1 MLRVFSAPTL
11 SAVLGL
17 GGLAMAQDG
26 LIVDPWQRPA
36 SKAVEIPPLPA
47 GTDRTQS
54 AGTTTT
60 DPASEIAKAS
70 PSVEPLG
77 PPLNLTVD
85 PWAVVPVEP
94 VLTHKIADP
103 WRGSRLA
110 GRGSARPTERRR
122 GHTDWA
128 RAIDEIIDPWS
139 KGPLA
144 VVTDPLIVDPW
155 AR

>member
-17 GGLAMAQDG
+17 GGLALAQDG

-36 SKAVEIPPLPA
+36 AKVVTSAPLPA
-47 GTDRTQS
+47 GADRTGS
-54 AGTTTT
+54 AGAGA
-60 DPASEIAKAS
+60 PERESEGMPPS

-77 PPLNLTVD
+77 PPLALTVD
-85 PWAVVPVEP
+85 PWAVVPLQP
-94 VLTHKIADP
+94 ALPDKIVDP
-103 WRGSRLA
+103 WKGSRLA
-110 GRGSARPTERRR
+110 SHAHGTPTERRR

>member
-17 GGLAMAQDG
+17 GGLALAQDG

-36 SKAVEIPPLPA
+36 AKAVTSAPLPA
-47 GTDRTQS
+47 GADRTRS
-54 AGTTTT
+54 AGARA
-60 DPASEIAKAS
+60 PERESEVATAT

-77 PPLNLTVD
+77 PPLTLTVD

-94 VLTHKIADP
+94 ALADQIVDP
-103 WRGSRLA
+103 WKGSRLA
-110 GRGSARPTERRR
+110 GHAPGRPTERRR